1 MSPSETADAD
11 DRHALAFR
19 IAVTAAAGFTLG
31 HLLGWDFPFL
41 PSLLAVQLLSARRTL
56 DLTHALGFVLL
67 MAAGCAVNLFV
78 ALIFAD
84 RPLSLILTVG
94 LLIFV
99 EFLALARGRAVAA
112 IFLMTTSFV
121 PLMAVSS
128 LDLAYALVYELI
140 VGSILALLLIFLAHA
155 LFPERGVSQ
164 QAVVQDTREGAPL
177 AAALA
182 NTGVLMT
189 LFVYFMGTGTPTS
202 IIVIMVTAIT
212 VLQQSAAAG
221 PGATFGLIA
230 GNIAGGLAA
239 TIAYLL
245 ITLLPSPAFLFSGR
259 AVLRPGLRGRDC
271 RRWQIRPPLRGWDSD
286 LPRGAGPRPLSFAAR
301 QRHDLPVPDIDGYPS
316 LALHDRHRERFARV
330 VRRCL
335 ARPAATRSAS
345 RLARICFSDGGND
358 GCKFGQAFCFAAN
371 RRRDDGEA
379 RACRGGKGR

>member
-1 MSPSETADAD
+1 MSSSETADAD

-31 HLLGWDFPFL
+31 HLQGWDFPFL
-41 PSLLAVQLLSARRTL
+41 PSLLAVQLLPARRTL
-56 DLTHALGFVLL
+56 DLTHAFGFVLL

-245 ITLLPSPAFLFSGR
+245 ITLLPSPAFLFLVVLFFGMIFGAEIAAGGR
-259 AVLRPGLRGRDC
+259 YAPLYAVGTATFLVVLGLGLSPLPQDSATIFLSRISTVILASLYTIGIASVLRGLFV
-271 RRWQIRPPLRGWDSD
+271 
-286 LPRGAGPRPLSFAAR
+286 GAGEAGGDTL
-301 QRHDLPVPDIDGYPS
+301 GKPS
-316 LALHDRHRERFARV
+316 
-330 VRRCL
+330 
-335 ARPAATRSAS
+335 RSN
-345 RLARICFSDGGND
+345 RL
-358 GCKFGQAFCFAAN
+358 
-371 RRRDDGEA
+371 
-379 RACRGGKGR
+379 